1 MSAHEDMNMIDYK
14 TDADGIATLTWNVAD
29 RPMNVLNAAS
39 TAAFDAAVRR
49 AIGDPGVKGVIV
61 ASARPEFVAGGDLDL
76 IRGIRNAQESF
87 AASGPVSATLRAIE
101 VSGKPFVA
109 VINGTALGG
118 GLEICLACHRR
129 IVADDPRIQLGLP
142 EVTLG
147 LLPAAGGT
155 QRLPRMIG
163 IKNALPYLL
172 EGRKVAPAA
181 ALAAGIVDEVVPAGQ
196 LLERARAWLLA
207 DGAQAAV
214 KPWDAKGFKF
224 PGGAPQ
230 TPGPTQLFFGVG
242 GGLLSKT
249 QGLYPAPEAI
259 LACVYDGCQVDID
272 TGLKI
277 EQRQFARLAT
287 STATKNMI
295 RTLFY
300 AMGEANRLADR
311 PKDVPVRRYERI
323 AVLGAGMMGAGLAY
337 VSAQAGLDVV
347 LLDVS
352 LEAAEKGKAYGA
364 KLMDAQV
371 AKGRLDP
378 AKRDATLARVHTTTD
393 YAQLAGCQ
401 LVIEA
406 VFEDRAVKAEV
417 TRRAEAAMDADAVF
431 ASNTSTL
438 PIAGLADAFSQ
449 PERFVGLHFFS
460 PVEKMPL
467 LEVIRGART
476 SEATIAQALDFAK
489 KIRKTPIVVNDCPSF
504 YANRAFGMYPYE
516 AMTMLGEGVNPAL
529 IENAGRLAGM
539 PMPPLALIDEFS
551 VELLYKAMKQARAD
565 QGEGY
570 REQPQ
575 DHVLVTMVE
584 KLGRIGRKVG
594 QGFYDHPA
602 DGARRLWPGLAEVFP
617 LAAEQPTVDEVR
629 ERLMYAQSL
638 EAARCVAEGIV
649 SPRDADVGSLLGWG
663 FPSALGGALG
673 QIDTVGAA
681 TFVEACDR
689 LARLHGERFEVPEA
703 LRHLAAEGQRYHPA

>member
-1 MSAHEDMNMIDYK
+1 MIDYS
-14 TDADGIATLTWNVAD
+14 TDENGIATLSWNVAD
-29 RPMNVLNAAS
+29 RPMNVMNAAS

-49 AIGDPGVKGVIV
+49 AIEDPAVKGVIV
-61 ASARPEFVAGGDLDL
+61 TSSRPEFVAGGDLDL
-76 IRGIRNAQESF
+76 IRDIRTAEESM
-87 AASGPVSATLRAIE
+87 AASGPVSAVLRRLE
-101 VSGKPFVA
+101 TGGKPFVA
-109 VINGTALGG
+109 AMNGTALGG

-129 IVADDPRIQLGLP
+129 IAADNPQAQFGLP

-172 EGRKVAPAA
+172 EGRKVGPAA
-181 ALAAGIVDEVVPAGQ
+181 ALAAGIVDEVVPADQ
-196 LLERARAWLLA
+196 LLVRARAWLLS

-224 PGGAPQ
+224 PGGTPQ
-230 TPGPTQLFFGVG
+230 TAGPTQLFFGVG
-242 GGLLSKT
+242 GALLNKT

-272 TGLKI
+272 TGLRI

-287 STATKNMI
+287 SSATKNMI

-311 PKDVPVRRYERI
+311 PKDVPQRKFTRI
-323 AVLGAGMMGAGLAY
+323 GVLGAGMMGAGLAY

-347 LLDVS
+347 LIDTS

-364 KLMDAQV
+364 RLMDALV
-371 AKGRLDP
+371 AKGRLAAD
-378 AKRDATLARVHTTTD
+378 KRDATLARVQCSTD
-393 YAQLAGCQ
+393 MAQLAGCQ

-406 VFEDRAVKAEV
+406 VFEDRAVKADV
-417 TRRAEAAMDADAVF
+417 TRRAEAAMDADAIF

-438 PIAGLADAFSQ
+438 PITGLAEVSSRPD
-449 PERFVGLHFFS
+449 RFLGLHFFS

-467 LEVIRGART
+467 LEVIRGAKT
-476 SEATIAQALDFAK
+476 SEVTIAHALDFAK
-489 KIRKTPIVVNDCPSF
+489 RIRKTPIVVNDCPAF

-529 IENAGRLAGM
+529 IENAGRMAGM

-551 VELLYKAMKQARAD
+551 AELLYKAMKQARAD
-565 QGEGY
+565 QGDAY

-584 KLGRIGRKVG
+584 KLGRLGRKVG

-602 DGARRLWPGLAEVFP
+602 DGSKRLWPGLAEVFP
-617 LAAEQPTVDEVR
+617 LAEEQPDVDEVR
-629 ERLMYAQSL
+629 QRLMYAQSL

-663 FPSALGGALG
+663 FPAVLGGALG
-673 QIDTVGAA
+673 HIDSVGVAA
-681 TFVEACDR
+681 FVDACDL
-689 LARLHGERFEVPEA
+689 LARRHGERFEVPAA
-703 LRHLAAEGQRYHPA
+703 LRELARIGGRYHPA